1 MSERGL
7 RTLSLRTYICPV
19 ITYMT
24 ILCWSTGW
32 RPRAGGAIDLRA
44 SSTRVGSVDYD
55 YDRLGLLAEAT
66 KFRCSSYQEARRDR
80 AAASRV
86 HRP

>member
-19 ITYMT
+19 ITDMT